1 MPYTPLCRSSK
12 DKDLMNDLANIKNY
26 QETWTQKVSKSTH
39 EFQNPLHQTAGKA
52 ATVQA
57 RLGLES
63 DKMFPI
69 TVFVGD
75 CIFTSP
81 MPDNVIHDGG
91 YIRYIKSKKELLL
104 SKTEVQQII
113 HQLTKGKLEASNRTD
128 IQQANH
134 VQSCME
140 SIQAVENESAKV
152 CSRCGSPMT
161 LRAVSQGPEAGYQ
174 FWSCSTYPKCR
185 MVAELE

>member
-1 MPYTPLCRSSK
+1 VVEANNMQGLISSSK
-12 DKDLMNDLANIKNY
+12 Y

-39 EFQNPLHQTAGKA
+39 EFQNPLHQTARKVT
-52 ATVQA
+52 TVQA

-91 YIRYIKSKKELLL
+91 YIRYIKSKTELML
-104 SKTEVQQII
+104 SEAEVQQII
-113 HQLTKGKLEASNRTD
+113 CQIAEGKLEASNRTD
-128 IQQANH
+128 IQHANH
-134 VQSCME
+134 VQACME
-140 SIQAVENESAKV
+140 SIHAVENESAKI